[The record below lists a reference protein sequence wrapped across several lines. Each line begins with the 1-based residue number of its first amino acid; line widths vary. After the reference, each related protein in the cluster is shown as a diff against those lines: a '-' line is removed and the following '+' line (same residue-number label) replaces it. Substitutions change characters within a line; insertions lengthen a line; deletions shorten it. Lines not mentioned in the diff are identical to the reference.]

1 MQTTL
6 RLHDDIHRHAK
17 AEAARL
23 GVTLTQFI
31 EDAIRAKVAGRT
43 SIAANRQAEVDQRNQ
58 MMKALL
64 RKTAHFRK
72 GPKPTRDEMNERPG
86 LR

>member
-6 RLHDDIHRHAK
+6 RLQDEVHRHAK

-23 GVTLTQFI
+23 GITLTQFI

-43 SIAANRQAEVDQRNQ
+43 SIAAKRQAEVDQRNQ
-58 MMKALL
+58 MMEALL